1 MRNHGD
7 EGWDS
12 KIGEDT
18 VSECAFSNTFY
29 AIVKTNGTLKRG
41 NKGFITNP
49 PGEVAE
55 VGILIFV
62 MEWLHHLKEC
72 SPISTRPSHSSTSVN
87 LCRW

>member
-18 VSECAFSNTFY
+18 VSKCAFSNTFY

-49 PGEVAE
+49 PE
-55 VGILIFV
+55 
-62 MEWLHHLKEC
+62 
-72 SPISTRPSHSSTSVN
+72 
-87 LCRW
+87 